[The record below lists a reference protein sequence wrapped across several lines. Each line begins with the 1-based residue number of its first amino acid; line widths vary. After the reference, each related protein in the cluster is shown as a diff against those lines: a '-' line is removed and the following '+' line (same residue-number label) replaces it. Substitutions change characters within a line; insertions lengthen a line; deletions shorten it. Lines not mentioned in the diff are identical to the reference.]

1 MNIFTETF
9 NTVLYQPL
17 FNILILLYEYFPGHD
32 FGVAIIVLTF
42 IIRLLLY
49 PLMAQNI
56 RNQRALTAMQP
67 KLKDIQERFKD
78 DQERQAKE
86 IINLYKE
93 HDISP
98 FSAFVPLLIQLP
110 LLIALFQVFQKGLVP
125 DNLTGLYSFVSHP
138 GEINYTFLGIISL
151 GSASAFL
158 AVMAAVLQLIQ
169 FKTLDVKPAAREGKK
184 KSDKADYISNLT
196 QRQMPYFLSGF
207 TFIFLLRLPAALALY
222 WITTSLFSIIQQ
234 YILQNHDKSKSN

>member
-9 NTVLYQPL
+9 NIVLYRPL

-32 FGVAIIVLTF
+32 FGIAIIVLTV

-78 DQERQAKE
+78 DQEEQARE
-86 IINLYKE
+86 ILNLYKE
-93 HDISP
+93 HNISP

-110 LLIALFQVFQKGLVP
+110 LLLALFSVFQKGLVP
-125 DNLTGLYSFVSHP
+125 DNLTGLYGFVPHP
-138 GEINYTFLGIISL
+138 GVINYTFLGILNL
-151 GSASAFL
+151 GSASVWL
-158 AVMAAVLQLIQ
+158 AVIAAVLQFIQ
-169 FKTLDVKPAAREGKK
+169 FKTLNVTPKENKEKK
-184 KSDKADYISNLT
+184 KTKKADYISGLA

-207 TFIFLLRLPAALALY
+207 TFIILLRLPAALGLY
-222 WITTSLFSIIQQ
+222 WITTSIFSIIQQ
-234 YILQNHDKSKSN
+234 YMLQNHDEPKPN

>member
-1 MNIFTETF
+1 MNIFTEAF
-9 NTVLYQPL
+9 NIVLYQPL

-32 FGVAIIVLTF
+32 FGIAIIVLTC

-78 DQERQAKE
+78 DQEKQARE
-86 IINLYKE
+86 ILNLYKE
-93 HDISP
+93 HEISP

-110 LLIALFQVFQKGLVP
+110 LLLALFSVFQKGLVP
-125 DNLTGLYSFVSHP
+125 DNLTGLYSFVPHP
-138 GEINYTFLGIISL
+138 GEINYTFLGILSL
-151 GSASAFL
+151 GAASVWL
-158 AVMAAVLQLIQ
+158 AVIAAILQFIQ
-169 FKTLDVKPAAREGKK
+169 FKTLNVAPATKQEKK
-184 KSDKADYISNLT
+184 KADKADYISNLT

-207 TFIFLLRLPAALALY
+207 TFIILLKLPAALGLY
-222 WITTSLFSIIQQ
+222 WITTSMFSIIQQ
-234 YILQNHDKSKSN
+234 YMLQRHDKSKPN